1 MILHG
6 GKRADFDQITE
17 PESVFIDEGFGTL
30 DPATLDDVIDALE
43 RLRAQELVVG
53 VISHVPEL
61 AQRIQSGLSVQQV
74 DGRSRIVPV
83 GAQ

>member
-1 MILHG
+1 M
-6 GKRADFDQITE
+6 
-17 PESVFIDEGFGTL
+17 FIDEGFGTL

-61 AQRIQSGLSVQQV
+61 AQRIQSGLSVQQIN
-74 DGRSRIVPV
+74 GRSRIVPV
-83 GAQ
+83 GAE